1 MYQKKMFEKRWINF
15 SLSGGLSILS
25 ALLLITAASPVIAQN
40 EHEHADKQTEQHK
53 SEADHKH
60 DSASGTATH
69 KEDESDSVDQHQHDE
84 TKRIMQLNLTV
95 SMLHLRPLMRM
106 STGHGHESEEENHV
120 EIDDEIARQQGLAIA
135 KALAGE
141 VSLTTKLYGRIV
153 LSPDQVSQVRARF
166 PGRITRVN
174 VNFGDEVK
182 KGQLLASV
190 ESNNSLQ
197 SYNLRAP
204 ISGTITAKEASTG
217 EIATDQVLF
226 TITDTN
232 SLWAELKVFPEQAAA
247 IKAGQKV
254 HLLNGERKFESS
266 IKQLLPSNQ
275 AQPYRI
281 ARVPI
286 ENAEETLFPGLL
298 VEAQVIIQQETVDI
312 RIPNSAIQRY
322 EGSQVAFL
330 KTDGKYQVRPL
341 KLGISDGRYS
351 EVLSGL
357 RQGDEIVVENSYLIK
372 ADLEKEGAA
381 HAH

>member
-15 SLSGGLSILS
+15 SLNSGLSILS

-40 EHEHADKQTEQHK
+40 EHEHADKQTEQHE

-69 KEDESDSVDQHQHDE
+69 KEEKSHSVDQHQHDE
-84 TKRIMQLNLTV
+84 QTQN
-95 SMLHLRPLMRM
+95 
-106 STGHGHESEEENHV
+106 STESHSEHASPATANEDVHGHESEEENHV
-120 EIDDEIARQQGLAIA
+120 EIDDEMARQQGLATA
-135 KALAGE
+135 EALAGE

-217 EIATDQVLF
+217 EVAAEQVLF
-226 TITDTN
+226 TITNTS
-232 SLWAELKVFPEQAAA
+232 SLWAELKVFPEQASAV
-247 IKAGQKV
+247 KAGQKV
-254 HLLNGERKFESS
+254 HMMNGEREFVST
-266 IKQLLPSNQ
+266 IKQLLPSEQ
-275 AQPYRI
+275 AKPYRI

-286 ENAEETLFPGLL
+286 ENTEAALFPGLL

-330 KTDGKYQVRPL
+330 KTDGKYQVKPL
-341 KLGISDGRYS
+341 QLGISDGRFS
-351 EVLSGL
+351 EVISGL

>member
-40 EHEHADKQTEQHK
+40 EHEHADKQTEQHE

-84 TKRIMQLNLTV
+84 QTHNATE
-95 SMLHLRPLMRM
+95 SHSEHASPA
-106 STGHGHESEEENHV
+106 TANEDEHGHGHESEEENHV

>member
-1 MYQKKMFEKRWINF
+1 M
-15 SLSGGLSILS
+15 
-25 ALLLITAASPVIAQN
+25 
-40 EHEHADKQTEQHK
+40 
-53 SEADHKH
+53 
-60 DSASGTATH
+60 
-69 KEDESDSVDQHQHDE
+69 
-84 TKRIMQLNLTV
+84 
-95 SMLHLRPLMRM
+95 
-106 STGHGHESEEENHV
+106 
-120 EIDDEIARQQGLAIA
+120 ARQQGLSTA

-141 VSLTTKLYGRIV
+141 VSLTTKLYGRLA
-153 LSPDQVSQVRARF
+153 LSPDKVSHVRARF
-166 PGRITRVN
+166 PGSITRVN

-197 SYNLRAP
+197 SYNLLAP

-217 EIATDQVLF
+217 EVAAEQVLF
-226 TITDTN
+226 TITNTS
-232 SLWAELKVFPEQAAA
+232 SLWAELKVFPEQASAV
-247 IKAGQKV
+247 KAGQKV
-254 HLLNGERKFESS
+254 HMMNGEREFVST
-266 IKQLLPSNQ
+266 IKQLLPSEQ
-275 AQPYRI
+275 AKPYRI

-286 ENAEETLFPGLL
+286 ENTEAALFPGLL

-330 KTDGKYQVRPL
+330 KTDGKYQVKPL
-341 KLGISDGRYS
+341 QLGISDGRFS
-351 EVLSGL
+351 EVISGL

>member
-15 SLSGGLSILS
+15 SLNSGLSILS

-40 EHEHADKQTEQHK
+40 EHEHADKQTEQHE

-69 KEDESDSVDQHQHDE
+69 KEEKSHSVDQHQHDE
-84 TKRIMQLNLTV
+84 QTHNATE
-95 SMLHLRPLMRM
+95 SHSEHASPA
-106 STGHGHESEEENHV
+106 TANEDEHGHGHESEEENHV
-120 EIDDEIARQQGLAIA
+120 EIDDEMARQQGLATA

-286 ENAEETLFPGLL
+286 KNAEATLFPGLL

-312 RIPNSAIQRY
+312 RIPISAIQRY

-330 KTDGKYQVRPL
+330 KMDGKYQVKPL

>member
-1 MYQKKMFEKRWINF
+1 MNHIKNMFEKQFIF
-15 SLSGGLSILS
+15 SSFSSGILILL
-25 ALLLITAASPVIAQN
+25 ALLLVPALPVMAQN
-40 EHEHADKQTEQHK
+40 EHEHGDEKTEQH
-53 SEADHKH
+53 
-60 DSASGTATH
+60 SAEETH
-69 KEDESDSVDQHQHDE
+69 AEHASPE
-84 TKRIMQLNLTV
+84 TGNEGE
-95 SMLHLRPLMRM
+95 H
-106 STGHGHESEEENHV
+106 GHGHEGEDEKHV
-120 EIDDEIARQQGLAIA
+120 EISDDMARQQGLSTA

-141 VSLTTKLYGRIV
+141 VSLTTKLYGRLA
-153 LSPDQVSQVRARF
+153 LSPDKVSHVRARF
-166 PGRITRVN
+166 PGSITRVN

-197 SYNLRAP
+197 SYNLLAP

-217 EIATDQVLF
+217 EVAAEQVLF
-226 TITDTN
+226 TITNTS
-232 SLWAELKVFPEQAAA
+232 SLWAELKVFPEQASAV
-247 IKAGQKV
+247 KAGQKV
-254 HLLNGERKFESS
+254 HMMNGEREFVST
-266 IKQLLPSNQ
+266 IKQLLPSEQ
-275 AQPYRI
+275 AKPYRI

-286 ENAEETLFPGLL
+286 ENTEAALFPGLL

-330 KTDGKYQVRPL
+330 KTDGKYQVKPL
-341 KLGISDGRYS
+341 QLGISDGRFS
-351 EVLSGL
+351 EVISGL

>member
-1 MYQKKMFEKRWINF
+1 MYQNKMFEKRWINF
-15 SLSGGLSILS
+15 SLNSSLSILS
-25 ALLLITAASPVIAQN
+25 ALLLIILASPVIAQN
-40 EHEHADKQTEQHK
+40 EHEHGDKQTEQHK
-53 SEADHKH
+53 SEDAHKH
-60 DSASGTATH
+60 DSASESSMH
-69 KEDESDSVDQHQHDE
+69 KEDDSHSTDQHQHDE
-84 TKRIMQLNLTV
+84 QTHNLTE
-95 SMLHLRPLMRM
+95 SQSEQTSPANANEDEH
-106 STGHGHESEEENHV
+106 GHGHEGEDENHV
-120 EIDDEIARQQGLAIA
+120 EIDDEMARQQGLATA

-197 SYNLRAP
+197 SYNLHAP

-217 EIATDQVLF
+217 EVATAQVLF
-226 TITDTN
+226 TITNTN
-232 SLWAELKVFPEQAAA
+232 SLWAELKVFPEQAFA

-254 HLLNGERKFESS
+254 QLLNGDRKFESS
-266 IKQLLPSNQ
+266 IKQLLPSHQ

-286 ENAEETLFPGLL
+286 ESTEATLFPGLL

-330 KTDGKYQVRPL
+330 KADGKYQVKPL
-341 KLGISDGRYS
+341 NLGISDGRYS

>member
-40 EHEHADKQTEQHK
+40 EHEHGDKQTEQHK

-60 DSASGTATH
+60 DSASETATH
-69 KEDESDSVDQHQHDE
+69 KEDESHSVDQHQHDE
-84 TKRIMQLNLTV
+84 QTQN
-95 SMLHLRPLMRM
+95 
-106 STGHGHESEEENHV
+106 STESHSEHASPATANEDEHGHGHESEEENHV
-120 EIDDEIARQQGLAIA
+120 EIDDEIARQQGLATA

-247 IKAGQKV
+247 IKVGQKV
-254 HLLNGERKFESS
+254 YLLNGERKFESS

-275 AQPYRI
+275 GQPYRI

-298 VEAQVIIQQETVDI
+298 VEAQVIIQQKTVDI

-372 ADLEKEGAA
+372 AELEKEGAA

>member
-1 MYQKKMFEKRWINF
+1 MNHIKNMFEKQFIF
-15 SLSGGLSILS
+15 SSFSSGILILL
-25 ALLLITAASPVIAQN
+25 ALLLVPALPVMAQN
-40 EHEHADKQTEQHK
+40 EHEHGDEKTEQH
-53 SEADHKH
+53 
-60 DSASGTATH
+60 SAEET
-69 KEDESDSVDQHQHDE
+69 HQHDADPEASNHKEEDPHSTDRHQHEEQENNATEAHAEHASPE
-84 TKRIMQLNLTV
+84 TGNEGEHGQ
-95 SMLHLRPLMRM
+95 
-106 STGHGHESEEENHV
+106 GHEGEDEKHV
-120 EIDDEIARQQGLAIA
+120 EISDDMARQQGLSTA

-141 VSLTTKLYGRIV
+141 VSLTTKLYGRLA
-153 LSPDQVSQVRARF
+153 LSPDKVSHVRARF
-166 PGRITRVN
+166 PGSITRVN

-197 SYNLRAP
+197 SYNLLAP

-217 EIATDQVLF
+217 EVAAEQVLF
-226 TITDTN
+226 TITNTS
-232 SLWAELKVFPEQAAA
+232 SLWAELKVFPEQASAV
-247 IKAGQKV
+247 KAGQKV
-254 HLLNGERKFESS
+254 HMMNGNREFVST
-266 IKQLLPSNQ
+266 IKQLLPSEQ
-275 AQPYRI
+275 AKPYRI

-286 ENAEETLFPGLL
+286 ENTEAALFPGLL

-330 KTDGKYQVRPL
+330 KTDGKYQVKPL
-341 KLGISDGRYS
+341 KLGISDGRFS
-351 EVLSGL
+351 EVISGL

>member
-15 SLSGGLSILS
+15 SLNGVLSILS

-40 EHEHADKQTEQHK
+40 ELEHADKQTEQHE
-53 SEADHKH
+53 SEAEHKP
-60 DSASGTATH
+60 DSASETSTH
-69 KEDESDSVDQHQHDE
+69 KEDKSDSVDQHQHE
-84 TKRIMQLNLTV
+84 EYTHN
-95 SMLHLRPLMRM
+95 
-106 STGHGHESEEENHV
+106 STESHSEHAAPATANEHGNGHESEEENHV
-120 EIDDEIARQQGLAIA
+120 EIDDEMARQQGLATA

-197 SYNLRAP
+197 NYNLRAP
-204 ISGTITAKEASTG
+204 ISGTITAKEASSG
-217 EIATDQVLF
+217 EVATDQVLF
-226 TITDTN
+226 IITDTN

-254 HLLNGERKFESS
+254 HLLNDDQEFESS
-266 IKQLLPSNQ
+266 IKQLLPSDQ
-275 AQPYRI
+275 SQPYRI

-286 ENAEETLFPGLL
+286 ENAEATLFPGLL

-322 EGSQVAFL
+322 QGSQVAFL
-330 KTDGKYQVRPL
+330 KTDGKYQVKPL
-341 KLGISDGRYS
+341 SLGISDGRYS